1 MTVEDRRGERSLA
14 PRRHNEEEDED
25 EEALELEMEHEEDED
40 DEPLEFV
47 ILESNTPIGKRKRST
62 ATVSPATSQHA
73 VPEEVV
79 VADGEAYISVVV
91 PVPAGRTAPS
101 RVTVE
106 WD

>member
-1 MTVEDRRGERSLA
+1 
-14 PRRHNEEEDED
+14 
-25 EEALELEMEHEEDED
+25 MEHEEDED

-47 ILESNTPIGKRKRST
+47 ILESNTPIGKRKRCSRST

-79 VADGEAYISVVV
+79 VADGVAYISVVV
-91 PVPAGRTAPS
+91 PVPAGRTAPA
-101 RVTVE
+101 E

>member
-1 MTVEDRRGERSLA
+1 
-14 PRRHNEEEDED
+14 
-25 EEALELEMEHEEDED
+25 MEHEEDEEV
-40 DEPLEFV
+40 EPLDFV
-47 ILESNTPIGKRKRST
+47 ILESNTPIGKRKRCSRST
-62 ATVSPATSQHA
+62 ANVSPANSQHA
-73 VPEEVV
+73 VPEV